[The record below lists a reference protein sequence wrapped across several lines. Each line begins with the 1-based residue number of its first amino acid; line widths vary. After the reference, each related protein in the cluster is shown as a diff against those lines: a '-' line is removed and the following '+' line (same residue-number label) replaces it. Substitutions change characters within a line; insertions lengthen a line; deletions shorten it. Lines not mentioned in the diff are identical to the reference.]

1 MLTAADVMTTDV
13 ATVSPESSLRDI
25 AQLLRTRKISG
36 VPVVES
42 DGRILGIV
50 SAGDLIG
57 HASIVGERRRS
68 WWLNLFDDE
77 AASARDYIKTHGRLA
92 RDVMSANVVTVE
104 ETATLAD
111 IAELLHRRHIKR
123 VPVVRNGRLAGI
135 VTRSNLLEG
144 LASREMAKAGPVDD
158 EYIRQQ
164 LLHDL
169 QNQPWVHL
177 LDVRV
182 QDGVI
187 QLHGT
192 YQAEEE
198 RRALQIAA
206 ESVPGVERVED
217 HLTPWNHAASARH
230 AGEG

>member
-13 ATVSPESSLRDI
+13 ATVSPEASLRDI

-36 VPVVES
+36 VPVVQP

-57 HASIVGERRRS
+57 HTSIVGERRRS

-77 AASARDYIKTHGRLA
+77 AASARDYIKTHGRSA
-92 RDVMSANVVTVE
+92 QDVMSANVITVE

-111 IAELLHRRHIKR
+111 IAELLHRHHIKR
-123 VPVVRNGRLAGI
+123 VPVVRDGRLLGI
-135 VTRSNLLEG
+135 VTRSNLLQG
-144 LASREMAKAGPVDD
+144 LASREMAKAGPMDD
-158 EYIRQQ
+158 ESIRQM
-164 LLHDL
+164 LLRELED
-169 QNQPWVHL
+169 QPWVHL
-177 LDVRV
+177 LDVVV
-182 QDGVI
+182 QDGVV

-192 YQAEEE
+192 FQAEEE

-206 ESVPGVERVED
+206 ESVQGVKRVED
-217 HLTPWNHAASARH
+217 HLTPWNNSASTRL